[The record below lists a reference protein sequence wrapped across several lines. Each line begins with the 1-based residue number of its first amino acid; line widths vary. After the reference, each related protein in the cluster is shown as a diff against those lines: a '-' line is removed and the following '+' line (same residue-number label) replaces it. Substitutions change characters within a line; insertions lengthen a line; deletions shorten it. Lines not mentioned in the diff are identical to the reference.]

1 MLALGNPITARLA
14 ALPAL
19 TGWTVR
25 KGSPTVD
32 RKPLPCADV
41 HFVEALTAQSPK
53 TAAQIAPQ
61 WGVTLAV
68 RAGDDAEEMLDAALA
83 AVIKALHNWMPGQV
97 GGRKWEPLR
106 CTGVASDLPPDGVLA
121 FEVFFTTQGLYEGQD

>member
-1 MLALGNPITARLA
+1 MLALGNPIKDRLA

-41 HFVEALTAQSPK
+41 HFVEALSSPTRN
-53 TAAQIAPQ
+53 TAAQIVPQ

-68 RAGDDAEEMLDAALA
+68 KAGDDAEEMLDAAIA
-83 AVIKALHNWMPGQV
+83 AVIKALHNWKPGQV
-97 GGRKWEPLR
+97 GGRGWEPLR
-106 CTGVASDLPPDGVLA
+106 ATGVTSDFPPDGVLA
-121 FEVFFTTQGLYEGQD
+121 FELTFSTQALYEGQD